1 MATYSPSKITKDGN
15 TYNFTDANAV
25 DLTNNQTVGGN
36 KEFTGTTTAHD
47 VIPGATDTYSL
58 GSSTNKW
65 KSFNGVE
72 PSDLSLPS
80 DTSITIDTTGFAWGR
95 NFTFTPSVNG
105 HLFINIGSTNG
116 IKALSLKTG
125 RGEYYFSNQTNMLRF
140 TMPVYKGKL
149 VAILANSSAA
159 ETVIPGLTLFP
170 LQGNV

>member
-80 DTSITIDTTGFAWGR
+80 DT
-95 NFTFTPSVNG
+95 PSVNG
-105 HLFINIGSTNG
+105 YLFINIGNTNG
-116 IKALSLKTG
+116 IKSLSLKTG